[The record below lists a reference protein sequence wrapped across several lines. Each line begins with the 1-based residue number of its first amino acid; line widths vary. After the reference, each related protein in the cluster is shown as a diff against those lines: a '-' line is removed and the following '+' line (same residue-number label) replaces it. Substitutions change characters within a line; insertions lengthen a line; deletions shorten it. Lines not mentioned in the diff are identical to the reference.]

1 MFPMEEDLAAL
12 ARPGWIPFV
21 ILLVMFVAVFFLWRS
36 MRRMMRTIDPDL
48 PREADLEPEG
58 RGDEPT
64 EGAVDRARRGEAPVG
79 PATGLVSPPR
89 DEDQPGADS
98 DQPETARR

>member
-1 MFPMEEDLAAL
+1 MIPMEEDLTAL

-48 PREADLEPEG
+48 PRKADLEAEG
-58 RGDEPT
+58 RG
-64 EGAVDRARRGEAPVG
+64 EGPVGRARRGEAPVG

-89 DEDQPGADS
+89 DEDKPGADS
-98 DQPETARR
+98 GQPEAARR